1 MSCCGQKRAEQKRQP
16 GPAGTPAP
24 VTSQRGSQPGQPSGL
39 ARPGDPRAGGAAR
52 LNYLTR
58 NGKLF
63 AR

>member
-16 GPAGTPAP
+16 AGTPAA
-24 VTSQRGSQPGQPSGL
+24 VTTRPGRASGR
-39 ARPGDPRAGGAAR
+39 ARPGDPQASAAAR
-52 LNYLTR
+52 LNYLAR

>member
-16 GPAGTPAP
+16 AGTPAAI
-24 VTSQRGSQPGQPSGL
+24 TNQYGSQPAQPAGR
-39 ARPGDPRAGGAAR
+39 ARPGDPRASAAAR

>member
-16 GPAGTPAP
+16 AGTPAA
-24 VTSQRGSQPGQPSGL
+24 VTSQYGSPPGQPSDR
-39 ARPGDPRAGGAAR
+39 ARPGDPRVTGAAR

-63 AR
+63 TR

>member
-24 VTSQRGSQPGQPSGL
+24 VTTRPGQPSGR
-39 ARPGDPRAGGAAR
+39 ARPGDPRLSATAR